1 MTRFLLAV
9 DDEPVSKNAVAYV
22 RRLVKEGDEVLV
34 LSVAADPP
42 TLAGGPFN
50 SLEAT
55 VELSRSIREHM
66 TNVAKAY
73 RSELTH
79 AGIKNTAYLGHGDVG
94 ECICAEA
101 KRLKADIIVMGRR
114 SNSIERTIWGSQ
126 SSYVIHNAPVTV
138 LVVKS
143 APPEP
148 PHQEKL
154 WFVDEVPAE

>member
-9 DDEPVSKNAVAYV
+9 DDEPVSKAAAAYV
-22 RRLVKEGDEVLV
+22 KQLVKEGDEVLI
-34 LSVAADPP
+34 LAVASDPP

-66 TNVAKAY
+66 TNVAKGY
-73 RSELTH
+73 RADLTQ

-94 ECICAEA
+94 ECICSEA
-101 KRLKADIIVMGRR
+101 KRLKADIVMMGRR
-114 SNSIERTIWGSQ
+114 TNSLERTIWGSQ
-126 SSYVIHNAPVTV
+126 SSYVVHNCPVAV
-138 LVVKS
+138 FVVKS

-148 PHQEKL
+148 APKDKL
-154 WFVDEVPAE
+154 WFVDEVPNE